1 MMQGAGSATPYG
13 SGPVCERVALHM
25 ARQWAF
31 DHGPTRG
38 CVCLCEVT
46 QADLWIAEMAELM
59 EKNQEEMRQHQ
70 EAIRAAAIDAAVTGI
85 GIYVVEPIDLR
96 DPDEMRPRP
105 KNLDGNGV
113 FAPKLDGLEYATSPY
128 VAPGSKTMEAPAG
141 WTRVLTCGPHEI
153 LEACELPYST
163 HGFTEVSL
171 YLDERGNVRA
181 IVGNP

>member
-70 EAIRAAAIDAAVTGI
+70 EAIRAAAIDA
-85 GIYVVEPIDLR
+85 
-96 DPDEMRPRP
+96 
-105 KNLDGNGV
+105 
-113 FAPKLDGLEYATSPY
+113 
-128 VAPGSKTMEAPAG
+128 
-141 WTRVLTCGPHEI
+141 
-153 LEACELPYST
+153 
-163 HGFTEVSL
+163 
-171 YLDERGNVRA
+171 
-181 IVGNP
+181 